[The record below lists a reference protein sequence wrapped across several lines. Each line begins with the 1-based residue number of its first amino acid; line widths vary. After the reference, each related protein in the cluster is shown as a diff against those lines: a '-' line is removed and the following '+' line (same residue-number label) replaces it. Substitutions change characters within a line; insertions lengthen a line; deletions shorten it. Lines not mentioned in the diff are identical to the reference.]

1 MNTRFLVLAMV
12 LGLVSVPALAD
23 TITLD
28 ITNPGFETSG
38 TIGVGSPHVFG
49 GWGGD
54 KSEIVTTEKGITPF
68 EGSQMLHFIYSRKSG
83 PGSSVGSDV
92 WQFIDTSTFSF
103 EIATGVIVKSA

>member
-1 MNTRFLVLAMV
+1 MKAKFLVLAMV

-28 ITNPGFETSG
+28 ITNPGFESG
-38 TIGVGSPHVFG
+38 TIGVGKPNGFG
-49 GWGGD
+49 VWGGD

-68 EGSQMLHFIYSRKSG
+68 EGSQMLHFIYNRKSG